1 MTLPAVDTWNLR
13 GETGPPYKVGPLCS
27 SPGCKRFADHA
38 HHIVRRSALGGDFAW
53 VLIDDKLFA
62 NLTGLCAA
70 HHDEITGRVGGHRAA
85 IRLEEEDG
93 ESIFY
98 WCSLT
103 ERNGAVVYLPFAP
116 LEPQPPSPES
126 LAQRASHTHDPD
138 SEHCPFCGQ
147 TRRRRTT
154 TSQPTGGRRRRKSW
168 TIKVPADGEDGAEIL
183 DTLVDDLAPLIG
195 IDPTASGRYFV
206 VAVALVY
213 AQQNRKDFAE
223 VYRGTGS

>member
-1 MTLPAVDTWNLR
+1 
-13 GETGPPYKVGPLCS
+13 VGPKCS
-27 SPGCKRFADHA
+27 HPSCNSWADHS
-38 HHIVRRSALGGDFAW
+38 HHLVRRSQLGGDYAW
-53 VLIDDKLFA
+53 VLIDGVLHA

-85 IRLEEEDG
+85 IRLED
-93 ESIFY
+93 SIFY

-103 ERNGAVVYLPFAP
+103 ERNGAVEYIPFAP

-126 LAQRASHTHDPD
+126 LAQRTSHDPD

-147 TRRRRTT
+147 TKRRRA
-154 TSQPTGGRRRRKSW
+154 SAGDAATGSRRRRKSW

-183 DTLVDDLAPLIG
+183 DTLIDDLAPLIG
-195 IDPTASGRYFV
+195 VDPTASGRYFV

-213 AQQNRKDFAE
+213 AQQNRKDFAA